1 MFVDKTQMRFSF
13 LYYDKEDDDLDNS
26 DGQGEKNYRILN

>member
-1 MFVDKTQMRFSF
+1 MFVDKTQMRFLF

-26 DGQGEKNYRILN
+26 DGQRKKNYMILN